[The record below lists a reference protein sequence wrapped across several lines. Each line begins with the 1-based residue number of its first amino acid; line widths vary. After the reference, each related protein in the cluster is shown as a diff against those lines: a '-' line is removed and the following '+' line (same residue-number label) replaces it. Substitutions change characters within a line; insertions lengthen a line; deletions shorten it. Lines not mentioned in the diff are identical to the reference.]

1 MTETIQPR
9 SWKTTVYATDKDSH
23 IQKPETEDNKN
34 ILLTFSHN
42 LSILYENIN
51 AFNYLIE
58 RYVSESKKLEQI
70 LNTMKAQEE

>member
-9 SWKTTVYATDKDSH
+9 SWKTTVYVTDKDSH

-34 ILLTFSHN
+34 SLLTFTHN
-42 LSILYENIN
+42 LNILYENVN
-51 AFNYLIE
+51 ALNYLVE

-70 LNTMKAQEE
+70 LNTIKAQEE